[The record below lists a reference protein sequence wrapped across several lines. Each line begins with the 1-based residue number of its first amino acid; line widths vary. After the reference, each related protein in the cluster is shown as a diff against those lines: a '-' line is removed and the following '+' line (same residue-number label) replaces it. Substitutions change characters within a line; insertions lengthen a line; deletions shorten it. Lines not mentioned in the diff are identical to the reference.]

1 MRKAQT
7 LQTLGKAKVMNK
19 KVDVSVIVPVSERF
33 DDVAV
38 LYKEYKEAL
47 QATDNSFEFVY
58 VLDGEFPD
66 VLADLISLQASG
78 EQITIIKLAKW
89 FGEAT
94 ALTAGFE
101 HSSGDMILTLP
112 AYFQIES
119 VDIPKLLT
127 ELQNN
132 DMVVA
137 RRWPRIDSSV
147 NQFQTRLFHWAL
159 GFTGCTFQDLG
170 CAVRAFKRQVI
181 NEVTVYGDQHR
192 FLPVLAERRGFQI
205 SEIDVRQSTQDSQ
218 RRVYSPGVYIR
229 RLLDFITVFF
239 LVKFTKKPLRFFG
252 LIGSGTLAIG
262 GIMLLVLIIER
273 LFFGEALADRPALLL
288 SSLLIVLG
296 VQVFAIGLIGELII
310 FTHAKDLKEYTI
322 AEIIN

>member
-1 MRKAQT
+1 
-7 LQTLGKAKVMNK
+7 MNK